1 MKAIFMTKHLTLAL
15 ALAAAALSAHAAD
28 GWVKY
33 QSQPGSTVKME
44 GSSSVH
50 DWTTIGTVIGGSMEL
65 DAAFDAD
72 LKTVKQTPKVA
83 IVIPV
88 RQLKSQVTPGGPKM
102 DQVMQEHMNMKQFP
116 RIEYKLAE
124 LTPKDGKMEAK
135 GALTVAGVTKTIVM
149 PVTFER
155 VQGNKLKVAGSTS
168 VKMSDFSIKPPNPE
182 FAGVGIKTGDEVKI
196 TFEWLTAKA
205 KVAP

>member
-1 MKAIFMTKHLTLAL
+1 MKAISMTKHLTLAL
-15 ALAAAALSAHAAD
+15 ALAGAALSAHAAD
-28 GWVKY
+28 GLVKY
-33 QSQPGSTVKME
+33 TSQPGSSVKME
-44 GSSSVH
+44 GTSTVH
-50 DWTTIGTVIGGSMEL
+50 DWTTSGAVIGGSMEL

-72 LKTVKQTPKVA
+72 LKTVKQTPKVE

-88 RQLKSQVTPGGPKM
+88 RSLKSHVTPGGPRM

-124 LTPKDGKMEAK
+124 LAAKDGKFEAK
-135 GALTVAGVTKTIVM
+135 GALTVSGVTKTIVM

-155 VQGNKLKVAGSTS
+155 VQGDKIKVAGSTS

-182 FAGVGIKTGDEVKI
+182 FGGVGIKTGDDVKV

-205 KVAP
+205 AQ